1 MIKAEEGKITLRGD
15 KAELATDFVM
25 IVQSMVEEDEESFN
39 YTKDEIDMLVKM
51 VCDRNPIANRLIEI
65 LNDKLTEL
73 LEGLK
78 GED

>member
-1 MIKAEEGKITLRGD
+1 MIKAEEGKIQLRGD

-25 IVQSMVEEDEESFN
+25 IVQCLVEEDEETFN

-51 VCDRNPIANRLIEI
+51 ACDRNHVVEKLSKI
-65 LNDKLTEL
+65 LNEKLTEL
-73 LEGLK
+73 FEGLK